1 MKYVSKEE
9 IKSFPLIN
17 FNGKIH
23 LVENL
28 KNMTKYC
35 NLISKSSIIGFD
47 TPI

>member
-1 MKYVSKEE
+1 MFYSKMKYVSKEE

-35 NLISKSSIIGFD
+35 IIGKNR
-47 TPI
+47 